1 LIIQL
6 QGEDFLLTPEKA
18 LVQLNTKTA
27 FMADLHLGKSAHFRK
42 SGIPVPSNIIHDELD
57 RLEAIILK
65 YELQK
70 VFFLGDLF
78 HSDLNNEWQLFE
90 DFLLK
95 YNDIQFTLVR
105 GNHDILPD
113 ELYNKKLIE
122 LVDEPFNYG
131 AFTLSHHPL
140 AKEEL
145 VAIAPQF
152 NLSGHIHPGISV
164 KGKGKT
170 SLKLPC
176 YFKTERQMILPA
188 FGRFTGLVIQK
199 GDSSLTKHYAITTQK
214 VMLLKPTK

>member
-6 QGEDFLLTPEKA
+6 QGEDFLLTPEKT
-18 LVQLNTKTA
+18 LIQLNTKTA

-42 SGIPVPSNIIHDELD
+42 SGIAVPSNIIYDELK

-65 YELQK
+65 YNIHK

-95 YNDIQFTLVR
+95 YHEIHFSLVK

-113 ELYNKKLIE
+113 KFYNKQLID
-122 LVDEPFNYG
+122 LVEEPYEIGSFV
-131 AFTLSHHPL
+131 LSHHPL
-140 AKEEL
+140 DKEDL
-145 VAIAPQF
+145 KSWPNKF
-152 NLSGHIHPGISV
+152 NLAGHIHPGVSI

-176 YFKTERQMILPA
+176 YFKTARQMILPA

-199 GDSSLTKHYAITTQK
+199 SKLKSAQNYAITTEK
-214 VMLLKPTK
+214 VVLLHTN